1 MLCDSNEGANKEYFL
16 KNKFKKYN
24 QQIQITV
31 KLKSE
36 GRKENKIYLNNV
48 YSEVIAD
55 QCITLSMSC

>member
-55 QCITLSMSC
+55 